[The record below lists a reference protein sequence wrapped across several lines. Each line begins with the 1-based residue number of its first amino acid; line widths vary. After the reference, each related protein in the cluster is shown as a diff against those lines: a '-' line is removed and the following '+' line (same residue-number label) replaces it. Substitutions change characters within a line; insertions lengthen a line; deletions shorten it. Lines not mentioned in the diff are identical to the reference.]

1 MKYLL
6 TALAIVVAF
15 AAGAKFATVRNDL
28 AARRA
33 AIAGQRAQLDAAFDA
48 RAELISDVAADAPPQ
63 LSTLRIEVASAR
75 NALTSS
81 QTPDAKA
88 QANDRLSVALA
99 KLEKQLDIADI
110 RDDLAGAADH
120 IAEERERY
128 NGELEH
134 YNAIIQTFPVNLVA
148 AISGY
153 SRADA
158 YFKTGPY
165 GDGAAIPR

>member
-6 TALAIVVAF
+6 TAFAIVLAF

-33 AIAGQRAQLDAAFDA
+33 AIAGRRAQLDAAFDA
-48 RAELISDVAADAPPQ
+48 RAALIAELAANAPSQ
-63 LSTLRIEVASAR
+63 LSRLRVEVASAA
-75 NALTSS
+75 NELSKAP
-81 QTPDAKA
+81 TPEAKA
-88 QANDRLSVALA
+88 QANERLSAALSQ
-99 KLEKQLDIADI
+99 LETQLDIADI
-110 RDDLAGAADH
+110 RDDLAAAADH

-134 YNAIIQTFPVNLVA
+134 YNAILQTFPVNLVA

-158 YFKTGPY
+158 YFKTGNQNP
-165 GDGAAIPR
+165 AR